1 MIASCFNAIVWA
13 SEMDGSGVAGDGCRR
28 ACMRSH
34 EAITAS
40 SIDDRYGI
48 LTFVGNHCN
57 VSVILV
63 DFVSLMLT
71 V

>member
-1 MIASCFNAIVWA
+1 MLVFFNAIVWA

-28 ACMRSH
+28 ACMRSR

-40 SIDDRYGI
+40 LIDDRYGI
-48 LTFVGNHCN
+48 LTHCN

-63 DFVSLMLT
+63 DFVSLM
-71 V
+71 

>member
-1 MIASCFNAIVWA
+1 
-13 SEMDGSGVAGDGCRR
+13 MDGSGVAGDGCRR
-28 ACMRSH
+28 ACMRSR

-63 DFVSLMLT
+63 DFVSLM
-71 V
+71 